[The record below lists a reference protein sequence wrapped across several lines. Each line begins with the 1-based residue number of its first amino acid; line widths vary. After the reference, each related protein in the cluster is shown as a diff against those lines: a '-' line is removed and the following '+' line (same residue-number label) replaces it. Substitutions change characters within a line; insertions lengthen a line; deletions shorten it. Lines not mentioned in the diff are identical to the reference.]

1 MRYFSDINEK
11 LYENDFE
18 WQISKINEGLGIFKL
33 FKNLLAKKSSLARA
47 IFSIADNDTKDI
59 IKTAINNDKLKELN
73 SGIKWWDMYFTTCAK
88 DFKDAWFEINHKDED
103 KKTAMKNAEKA
114 AKKSSNFKKNDSFN
128 DSLDD
133 ITQPID
139 EAIANGSNLFSK
151 EKIDEYE
158 KVDGMTKAIITG
170 LTLMYDIAQGIGGN
184 LGKERMNYVNSIFDE
199 LKKANIKDK
208 QFLEKIL
215 KQYETD
221 KKDNVDNISD
231 DNTKTVSK
239 EEAKSQEEQN
249 DKASNVLGSNFE
261 HTQKMIDILFP
272 AKEGMSVQNDNV
284 QIDEAND
291 NIGKFKEAMTKN
303 PFFKEFLL
311 DNEDG
316 KKSFINLIN
325 AMDTFFSKTKFKE
338 GLAFLST
345 MISQKDALRE
355 IFNSK

>member
-1 MRYFSDINEK
+1 MRYFSDINER
-11 LYENDFE
+11 LYENDLE
-18 WQISKINEGLGIFKL
+18 WQINKINEGLGIFKL
-33 FKNLLAKKSSLARA
+33 FKNLLAKKSSLARS
-47 IFSIADNDTKDI
+47 IFSIADNNTKDI
-59 IKTAINNDKLKELN
+59 IKTAIKNDKLKELN
-73 SGIKWWDMYFTTCAK
+73 SGIKWWDMYFTSCAK
-88 DFKDAWFEINHKDED
+88 EFKDAWFDINHKDED
-103 KKTAMKNAEKA
+103 KKIAMKNAEKA
-114 AKKSSNFKKNDSFN
+114 AKKSTSFN

-139 EAIANGSNLFSK
+139 EAIANDSNLFSK

-184 LGKERMNYVNSIFDE
+184 LGKERMNYVNSIFDD

-208 QFLEKIL
+208 QFLEKML

-221 KKDNVDNISD
+221 KKGSADNNTSD
-231 DNTKTVSK
+231 DNTQTVSK

-249 DKASNVLGSNFE
+249 DRASNVLGSNSE

-272 AKEGMSVQNDNV
+272 AKEGMTMQNDNM
-284 QIDEAND
+284 QIDEAAN
-291 NIGKFKEAMTKN
+291 NISKFKEAMTKN
-303 PFFKEFLL
+303 QFFKDFLL
-311 DNEDG
+311 GNEDG

-345 MISQKDALRE
+345 MISQKGALDE